1 MGSSP
6 FRWMLAGFCLALTAC
21 SGGSNSGSTV
31 GTAPP
36 PTNPGTVDSG
46 CNGSCGNAQS
56 FLSEDDVRKVIA
68 QGVAEARAQ
77 GKPSTFVVVDRVG
90 NVLAAYAMAGAPP
103 LVRVSSGRGVVG
115 GLEGLDVPAEFGA
128 LAKALTAVYF
138 SSEGNAFTSR
148 TAGQIAQE
156 HFNPGDRTA
165 PSGPLFGVQFSQL
178 PCSDISARFA
188 GSGTNAGPHRS
199 PIGLSPD
206 PGGIPLYKAG
216 VPVGAVA
223 AAGADAFY
231 SLDDNAGDRDRNL
244 DEYVAL
250 AATYG
255 FAAPQDR
262 RADRITAGGLTLR
275 FTDVEF
281 SDLARDPATAPP
293 FANLTPADGALLRMP
308 GYADPVVLRGLALGT
323 VESGIRPDTTDYP
336 GLDAF
341 VLDDGTGTNR
351 YPPRAGTDGTA
362 ALTQNEVRT
371 IVQEALKVAAR
382 TRAQV
387 RKPLGSRAGETV
399 VVVDTNGV
407 VLALA
412 RSRDALVD
420 AVDVT
425 TQKARTAAFFSG
437 TFTAGD
443 IATTGSARY
452 LRAGTP
458 DFVNGRLD
466 LFTVAQSAPN
476 AYVGQLRNFLG
487 LPTAWSDGQTAYSLR
502 TIGNLSRPFYPD
514 GVPGTPPGP
523 LSLPF
528 DRWSP
533 FQDGLELDLV
543 YNQIASHVAFY
554 LNQKGLALSLDGTA
568 LAPSPTPGNP
578 TPIADVGMNCTGI
591 PRLPNGMTLFG
602 GGFPIYRGNTLI
614 GGVAASGDGTDQ
626 SDLVAFLGL
635 HNAGT
640 TLNTGVGNA
649 PVNLR
654 ADRLVPLGAR
664 LSYVQCPQ
672 SPFLDSTAQYVC
684 EGK

>member
-1 MGSSP
+1 MGRSP
-6 FRWMLAGFCLALTAC
+6 FRWTLAGLCLALAAC
-21 SGGSNSGSTV
+21 SGGSNSGSVV

-36 PTNPGTVDSG
+36 PNPPNNGDSG
-46 CNGSCGNAQS
+46 CFGQCGNAQS
-56 FLSEDDVRKVIA
+56 FLTEDDVRKVIA

-77 GKPSTFVVVDRVG
+77 GRPATFVVVDRVG

-103 LVRVSSGRGVVG
+103 LVTVSSGRGVVG
-115 GLEGLDVPAEFGA
+115 GLEGLTVPAEFA
-128 LAKALTAVYF
+128 AIAKALTSVYF

-178 PCSDISARFA
+178 PCSDISARFS

-223 AAGADAFY
+223 AAGADDTY
-231 SLDDNAGDRDRNL
+231 GLDDNAGDRDRNL

-250 AATYG
+250 AASFG
-255 FAAPQDR
+255 FGAPQDR
-262 RADRITAGGLTLR
+262 RADRITAGGLSLR

-281 SDLARDPATAPP
+281 SELARDPATAPP
-293 FANLTPADGALLRMP
+293 FANLTAADGALLSVP
-308 GYADPVVLRGLALGT
+308 GYANPVVLRGLALGT
-323 VESGIRPDTTDYP
+323 VESGIRPDTGDYP

-351 YPPRAGTDGTA
+351 YPPRAGTDGSA
-362 ALTQNEVRT
+362 ALTQSEVRA
-371 IVQEALKVAAR
+371 IVQESLKVAAR

-387 RKPLGSRAGETV
+387 RKPLGSRAGETI

-443 IATTGSARY
+443 IATTTSARY
-452 LRAGTP
+452 LRAAA
-458 DFVNGRLD
+458 DFGAGRVD
-466 LFTVAQSAPN
+466 LFTVAQSAPA
-476 AYVGQLRNFLG
+476 AYVPLLQSFLG
-487 LPTAWSDGQTAYSLR
+487 LPAAWTDGQIAYSLR

-528 DRWSP
+528 NRWSP

-543 YNQIASHVAFY
+543 YNQIANHVAFY
-554 LNQKGLALSLDGTA
+554 LNQKGLALTLDGAA
-568 LAPSPTPGNP
+568 LAPAPTPGNP
-578 TPIADVGMNCTGI
+578 TPVPDVGFNCTGI

-635 HNAGT
+635 HNAGAA
-640 TLNTGVGNA
+640 LGTGVGNA

-654 ADRLVPLGAR
+654 ADKLVPLGAR

-672 SPFLDSTAQYVC
+672 SPFLDSTEQYVC

>member
-1 MGSSP
+1 MGRSP
-6 FRWMLAGFCLALTAC
+6 FRWMLAGLCLALVAC

-31 GTAPP
+31 GTSP
-36 PTNPGTVDSG
+36 PTNPPNGSTDSG
-46 CNGSCGNAQS
+46 CSGFCGNAQS
-56 FLSEDDVRKVIA
+56 FLTEDDVRKVIA

-77 GKPSTFVVVDRVG
+77 GRPATFVVVDRVG
-90 NVLAAYAMAGAPP
+90 NVLAAYAMAGAPAT
-103 LVRVSSGRGVVG
+103 VRVSSGRPVVG
-115 GLEGLDVPAEFGA
+115 GLEGLDVPAEFA
-128 LAKALTAVYF
+128 AIAKALTSVYF

-178 PCSDISARFA
+178 PCSDISTRFTT
-188 GSGTNAGPHRS
+188 GTGAGPHRS

-223 AAGADAFY
+223 AAGADPLY
-231 SLDDNAGDRDRNL
+231 SLDDNASDRDRNL
-244 DEYVAL
+244 DEYVAM
-250 AATYG
+250 AATFG
-255 FAAPQDR
+255 FGAPQDR

-281 SDLARDPATAPP
+281 SELARDPATAPP
-293 FANLTPADGALLRMP
+293 FASLTAADGALLRVP

-351 YPPRAGTDGTA
+351 YPPRAGTDGAA

-371 IVQEALKVAAR
+371 LVQEALKVAAR

-399 VVVDTNGV
+399 VVVDSNGV

-443 IATTGSARY
+443 IATTPNARY
-452 LRAGTP
+452 LRAALDLGA
-458 DFVNGRLD
+458 GRVD

-476 AYVGQLRNFLG
+476 AYVPLLRGFLG
-487 LPTAWSDGQTAYSLR
+487 LPSAWSDGEVAYSLR
-502 TIGNLSRPFYPD
+502 TIGNISRPFYPD

-528 DRWSP
+528 ERWSP

-543 YNQIASHVAFY
+543 YNQIANHVAFY
-554 LNQKGLALSLDGTA
+554 LNQKGLALTLDGA
-568 LAPSPTPGNP
+568 PLAPAPSVGNP
-578 TPIADVGMNCTGI
+578 VPVPDVGRNCTGI

-635 HNAGT
+635 HNAGVA
-640 TLNTGVGNA
+640 LNTGVGNA
-649 PVNLR
+649 PIALR

-664 LSYVQCPQ
+664 LAYVQCPQ
-672 SPFLDSTAQYVC
+672 SPFIDSNAQFVC